1 MLASNGY
8 SHGGQ
13 WWLAS
18 NGDSNGTNGCWPAME
33 AAMVVG
39 GCWPAMD
46 TAKELM
52 DTGQQ
57 WRQQMAGQQW
67 RQQWCCAVLLANSGD
82 SHDDG

>member
-1 MLASNGY
+1 MLASTGY

-18 NGDSNGTNGCWPAME
+18 NGDSNGLMVAGQQETV
-33 AAMVVG
+33 MVVA

-57 WRQQMAGQQW
+57 WRQQMAGQQG
-67 RQQWCCAVLLANSGD
+67 RQQRCWVFLLANSGD